1 MQQGVVKKW
10 VSEKGYGFLRPE
22 GGGKDDLFVHI
33 SAFEEGSRTPK
44 MGDKVSFDLSADPAD
59 PWRLRATNARLL

>member
-1 MQQGVVKKW
+1 VQQGVVKKW
-10 VSEKGYGFLRPE
+10 LSEKGYGFLRPD

-44 MGDKVSFDLSADPAD
+44 MGDRFGSI
-59 PWRLRATNARLL
+59 

>member
-22 GGGKDDLFVHI
+22 GGRKDDLFVHI

-44 MGDKVSFDLSADPAD
+44 MGDRFGSI
-59 PWRLRATNARLL
+59 